1 MTRIIVDV
9 NAASSPAGLACDGF
23 VFADPDFSLHPVAPA
38 SRGDIATRV
47 RECKDKG
54 LLAIVNVDKI
64 VDENELDDL
73 DESLAFYTG
82 LGVDYFLYGDYAV
95 LAWYLE
101 NKPPVR
107 LIYDPKTLVTNYR
120 DAEIHREWE
129 GLVAVS
135 NEVSRGDME
144 RIVAPGNAVLEVY
157 GHRRIFY
164 SRRPLLTA
172 YGDYSGANFRTGVPY
187 QIREETRSGG
197 NIIYES
203 KHCSLIFT
211 GYRIAIFRE
220 LLAFSQLPRFIRING
235 AFIPEEELAAV
246 TALYRGLLNEPDR
259 AGELYLE
266 LARIY
271 PDLKAGY
278 RSDEILPGGEAL

>member
-9 NAASSPAGLACDGF
+9 NASSSPVGLACDGF

-120 DAEIHREWE
+120 DAEIHREWD

-144 RIVAPGNAVLEVY
+144 RIVAPRK
-157 GHRRIFY
+157 RRVGSLRSSPDFLFAPAFAY
-164 SRRPLLTA
+164 RVWRLLRRKL
-172 YGDYSGANFRTGVPY
+172 
-187 QIREETRSGG
+187 
-197 NIIYES
+197 
-203 KHCSLIFT
+203 
-211 GYRIAIFRE
+211 
-220 LLAFSQLPRFIRING
+220 
-235 AFIPEEELAAV
+235 
-246 TALYRGLLNEPDR
+246 
-259 AGELYLE
+259 
-266 LARIY
+266 
-271 PDLKAGY
+271 
-278 RSDEILPGGEAL
+278 